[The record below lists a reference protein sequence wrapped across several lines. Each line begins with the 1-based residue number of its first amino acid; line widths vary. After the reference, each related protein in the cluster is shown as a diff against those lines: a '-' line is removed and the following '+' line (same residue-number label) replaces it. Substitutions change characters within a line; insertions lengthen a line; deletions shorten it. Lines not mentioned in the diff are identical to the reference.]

1 MIATFTMVENTM
13 NDGLSYHHENHQ
25 FNGTS
30 NTKQDQKNGEMDP
43 VVCHSILKVVP
54 YRMTLPYQWLKVL
67 LQLIKKMGL
76 LSFQCIILNIFG
88 SLLFISFY
96 ESIIVSLDH
105 SYLFFINWTIRLA
118 ASTVTGMN
126 C

>member
-54 YRMTLPYQWLKVL
+54 YCMTLPYQWLKVL
-67 LQLIKKMGL
+67 LQLIKKWDYCR
-76 LSFQCIILNIFG
+76 FNV
-88 SLLFISFY
+88 LF
-96 ESIIVSLDH
+96 
-105 SYLFFINWTIRLA
+105 
-118 ASTVTGMN
+118 
-126 C
+126 